1 MLKNVGLG
9 ELQTG
14 HNQTE
19 RSRLQAKKLE
29 GKSYLSPLTLDME
42 L

>member
-19 RSRLQAKKLE
+19 SRLQAKKLE